1 MDESLINLFPERV
14 RIEVNKYIKKNI
26 QEIRIGIGKPCILI
40 ENQEEIILKNIVS
53 KLDMKYIIQKI
64 SNYSIYAYEEEIR
77 QGFITIKGGH
87 RVGIAGQC
95 VMENDRVKTIKNIV
109 SLNIRICH
117 EIIGCSDRI
126 MRYINTKDRVN
137 NTIIVS
143 PPGCGKTTLLRDI
156 ANKLSCFGKRV
167 SIIDERSEIAACDM
181 GIPRL
186 QVGLRT
192 DVLDNC
198 KKSIGMIMAIRSLS
212 PEVIICDEIGSE
224 EDIRA
229 LFFAYNSGITI
240 ITTVHGYDINDVISR
255 NSFSKLIENKI
266 IKKIIVLSKRCG
278 IGTIE
283 RVYDLERGE
292 SICIG

>member
-126 MRYINTKDRVN
+126 MRYINTKDRIN

-167 SIIDERSEIAACDM
+167 SIIDERSEIAASDM

-240 ITTVHGYDINDVISR
+240 ITTVHGYDINDVINR

>member
-126 MRYINTKDRVN
+126 MRYINTKDRIN

-167 SIIDERSEIAACDM
+167 SIIDERSEIAACDI

-240 ITTVHGYDINDVISR
+240 ITTVHGYDINDVINR

>member
-14 RIEVNKYIKKNI
+14 RMEVNKYIKKNI

-212 PEVIICDEIGSE
+212 PEIIICDEIGSE

>member
-212 PEVIICDEIGSE
+212 PEIIICDEIGSE

>member
-126 MRYINTKDRVN
+126 MRYINTKDRIN

-229 LFFAYNSGITI
+229 LFFAYNSGVTI
-240 ITTVHGYDINDVISR
+240 ITTVHGYDINDVINR

>member
-109 SLNIRICH
+109 SLNIRICR

-212 PEVIICDEIGSE
+212 PEIIICDEIGSE

-283 RVYDLERGE
+283 RVHDLERGE

>member
-126 MRYINTKDRVN
+126 MRYINTKDRIN

-240 ITTVHGYDINDVISR
+240 ITTVHGYDINDVINR